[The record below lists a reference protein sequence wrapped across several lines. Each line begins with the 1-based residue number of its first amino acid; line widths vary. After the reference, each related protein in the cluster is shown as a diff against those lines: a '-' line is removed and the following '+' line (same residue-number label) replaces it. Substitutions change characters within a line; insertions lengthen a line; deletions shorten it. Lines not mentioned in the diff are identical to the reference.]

1 MIAHA
6 RQTETRHSASP
17 LVQARRLV
25 AARLLPPRPS
35 RRPALRLPVRLALLV
50 AGLAAAGAVVY
61 LAYQAGLLG

>member
-1 MIAHA
+1 MIAYA
-6 RQTETRHSASP
+6 RKTETRHSASP

-25 AARLLPPRPS
+25 AARLLPPRRL
-35 RRPALRLPVRLALLV
+35 RRPASRLSVRLALLA